1 MAKKEQKEKSIEET
15 LWESANK
22 LRGSVEPSEYKHV
35 VLSLIFLKY
44 AFDRF
49 VERRDELI
57 AEGKEAFVNQPVF
70 YNAKNVFYLSEAS
83 RWDYLMENAK
93 QNDIAIK
100 IDAALAQVEKDNLAL
115 KGALP
120 SNYYSGLGLDRTK
133 LASLLDVIGK
143 IDTQK
148 DREHDLIGRVYE
160 YFLGKFAIAEGKG
173 KGEYY
178 TPKTIVNLIAEMIQP
193 YRGKI
198 YDPCCGSGGMFVQ
211 SMKFIEAH
219 HGNKKDI
226 SVYGQEYTN
235 TTYKLAKMNLAI
247 RGIACNLGEKA
258 ADTFHDDQHKDL
270 KADFIMANPP
280 FNQKAWRAENELTN
294 DPRWHGYD
302 VPPTSNA
309 NYGWILNI
317 VSKLSTN
324 GMAGFLLANGALSG
338 DGTELNIRRQLLKNH
353 LVEAIVILPRN
364 MFYSTDISVTLW
376 ILAGNRKARTVEQ
389 NGELVK
395 YRNRE
400 NEVLF
405 IDLRQWGEPFEKKY
419 IQFTLEQISQIA
431 ENFHNWQREGYE
443 QTYRNVPEYCY
454 SATLEEIEG
463 KGWSLVPSK
472 YIEFKSRD
480 EGIDFDSKMKEL
492 QAEMK
497 ELLKQK
503 YDGYHFSEKMTD
515 IYNPF
520 SLLNSF
526 AQQRLDDYWF
536 RSGTPSYLLRLLNH
550 SEENL
555 DELTNRY
562 YEPQEFVDYKA
573 TVEKPLPMIYQSG
586 YLTIKDYKPRRGTF
600 LLDFPNNEVKAGFV
614 SLVAS
619 EYLKPQKQSVNSWL
633 QDILDALE
641 DGKPDT
647 LRQLFTSFLADI
659 PYTMRR
665 KNDER
670 ERERYFHYTF
680 YLIFRLVSVYTVY
693 TEKEQSEGR
702 VDCIVEVPDYVYIF
716 EFKLDGTAEEAL
728 RQIEEKGYARP
739 YEGDKRTLY
748 KIGVSFSSQTGTVE
762 QWEWI

>member
-1 MAKKEQKEKSIEET
+1 MAKKLQKEKSIEET

-57 AEGKEAFVNQPVF
+57 SEGKEAFVNQAVF
-70 YNAKNVFYLSEAS
+70 YNAKNVFYLSEIS
-83 RWDYLMENAK
+83 RWDYLIENAK
-93 QNDIAIK
+93 QNDVAIK
-100 IDAALAQVEKDNLAL
+100 IDAALAQVEKDNPAL

-148 DREHDLIGRVYE
+148 DKEHDLIGRVYE

-280 FNQKAWRAENELTN
+280 FNQKAWRAENELTA

-317 VSKLSTN
+317 VSKLSAN

-338 DGTELNIRRQLLKNH
+338 DGTELNIRRQLLNNH

-405 IDLRQWGEPFEKKY
+405 IDLRQWGESFEKKY
-419 IQFTLEQISQIA
+419 IQFSKEQIAQIA

-443 QTYRNVPEYCY
+443 QTYQNVPEYCY
-454 SATLEEIEG
+454 SATLEEIEA

-497 ELLKQK
+497 ELLKQEEESK
-503 YDGYHFSEKMTD
+503 KD
-515 IYNPF
+515 
-520 SLLNSF
+520 LLN
-526 AQQRLDDYWF
+526 LF
-536 RSGTPSYLLRLLNH
+536 R
-550 SEENL
+550 
-555 DELTNRY
+555 EL
-562 YEPQEFVDYKA
+562 
-573 TVEKPLPMIYQSG
+573 G
-586 YLTIKDYKPRRGTF
+586 YG
-600 LLDFPNNEVKAGFV
+600 
-614 SLVAS
+614 
-619 EYLKPQKQSVNSWL
+619 
-633 QDILDALE
+633 
-641 DGKPDT
+641 
-647 LRQLFTSFLADI
+647 
-659 PYTMRR
+659 
-665 KNDER
+665 
-670 ERERYFHYTF
+670 
-680 YLIFRLVSVYTVY
+680 
-693 TEKEQSEGR
+693 
-702 VDCIVEVPDYVYIF
+702 
-716 EFKLDGTAEEAL
+716 
-728 RQIEEKGYARP
+728 IE
-739 YEGDKRTLY
+739 
-748 KIGVSFSSQTGTVE
+748 
-762 QWEWI
+762 

>member
-1 MAKKEQKEKSIEET
+1 MAKKIQKEKNIEET

-49 VERRDELI
+49 VERRNELI
-57 AEGKEAFVNQPVF
+57 AEGKEAFVDQSVF
-70 YNAKNVFYLSEAS
+70 YNAKNVFYLSEVS
-83 RWDYLMENAK
+83 RWDNLMENTK

-100 IDAALAQVEKDNLAL
+100 IDAALAQVEKDNPAL

-148 DREHDLIGRVYE
+148 DKEHDLIGRVYE

-280 FNQKAWRAENELTN
+280 FNQKAWRADNELTG

-317 VSKLSTN
+317 VSKLSAN

-389 NGELVK
+389 NGQLVK

-419 IQFTLEQISQIA
+419 IQFTQEQISQIA
-431 ENFHNWQREGYE
+431 ENFHNWQREGYK
-443 QTYRNVPEYCY
+443 QTYQNVPEYCY
-454 SATLEEIEG
+454 SATLEEIEA

-480 EGIDFDSKMKEL
+480 EGIDFDSRMKEL

-497 ELLKQK
+497 ELLKQE
-503 YDGYHFSEKMTD
+503 EKSKID
-515 IYNPF
+515 
-520 SLLNSF
+520 LLNLF
-526 AQQRLDDYWF
+526 K
-536 RSGTPSYLLRLLNH
+536 
-550 SEENL
+550 
-555 DELTNRY
+555 EL
-562 YEPQEFVDYKA
+562 
-573 TVEKPLPMIYQSG
+573 G
-586 YLTIKDYKPRRGTF
+586 YG
-600 LLDFPNNEVKAGFV
+600 
-614 SLVAS
+614 
-619 EYLKPQKQSVNSWL
+619 
-633 QDILDALE
+633 
-641 DGKPDT
+641 
-647 LRQLFTSFLADI
+647 
-659 PYTMRR
+659 
-665 KNDER
+665 
-670 ERERYFHYTF
+670 
-680 YLIFRLVSVYTVY
+680 
-693 TEKEQSEGR
+693 
-702 VDCIVEVPDYVYIF
+702 
-716 EFKLDGTAEEAL
+716 
-728 RQIEEKGYARP
+728 IE
-739 YEGDKRTLY
+739 
-748 KIGVSFSSQTGTVE
+748 
-762 QWEWI
+762 